1 MGQEHQK
8 AARLQAFAGYQ
19 VTEKMCQEGGANP
32 DWKFMHCLPRKG
44 DEVDDEVSL
53 GQGIRLRVP
62 WRVLDE
68 FEMRF
73 QKSISPDDGA
83 VTSVLLAGYQTGL
96 VGCCCVSFAG
106 RRPRAML
113 IISGFARFSVL
124 VSADAS
130 IAYAT
135 YYMIGVLGFIIQP
148 FGPDSSAVLWRGPS
162 LPIEVGRG
170 AFGRVVDVFYC
181 MIKLPW
187 VGSSVPTLQA
197 QR

>member
-53 GQGIRLRVP
+53 DQGIRLGVP

-68 FEMRF
+68 FKMPF
-73 QKSISPDDGA
+73 QKFLSPDDGA
-83 VTSVLLAGYQTGL
+83 VASVLLADYQTGL
-96 VGCCCVSFAG
+96 VGRHRVSIAG
-106 RRPRAML
+106 RPRAML
-113 IISGFARFSVL
+113 IISGFARLSVL

-135 YYMIGVLGFIIQP
+135 YYMIGVLGFILQP

-162 LPIEVGRG
+162 LPVKVGRG
-170 AFGRVVDVFYC
+170 AFGRVVDVFCC

-187 VGSSVPTLQA
+187 VGSSIPTLQA

>member
-68 FEMRF
+68 FETRF
-73 QKSISPDDGA
+73 QNSLSHP
-83 VTSVLLAGYQTGL
+83 TMVLLPPS
-96 VGCCCVSFAG
+96 CWRIIRRVSSDVIASRSLAVVLAQCSSFLALHAFQSWY
-106 RRPRAML
+106 RPTRA
-113 IISGFARFSVL
+113 
-124 VSADAS
+124 
-130 IAYAT
+130 
-135 YYMIGVLGFIIQP
+135 
-148 FGPDSSAVLWRGPS
+148 S
-162 LPIEVGRG
+162 LTRPI
-170 AFGRVVDVFYC
+170 
-181 MIKLPW
+181 
-187 VGSSVPTLQA
+187 T
-197 QR
+197 